1 MMTDI
6 TKKYKNRARWC
17 KIISVSLVLVPLL
30 IYATMGFINGT
41 IGQKTTLGLT
51 LLVCLVFVLI
61 NSVFKYH
68 IRSTIWIMLL
78 GIQIC
83 LTNITSL
90 LVIIAISTMMDE
102 FIFKPLAK
110 KYKQKYIINNEID
123 KRG

>member
-1 MMTDI
+1 MTDL
-6 TKKYKNRARWC
+6 TKKYKNRAKWC
-17 KIISVSLVLVPLL
+17 NIISVSLVLIPLL
-30 IYATMGFINGT
+30 IYAVIGFINGT
-41 IGQKTTLGLT
+41 IGQKVTLGMT
-51 LLVCLVFVLI
+51 LFICVIFVLI
-61 NSVFKYH
+61 NAVFKYH

-90 LVIIAISTMMDE
+90 LIIISLSTMMDE
-102 FIFKPLAK
+102 FIFTPLAK

>member
-1 MMTDI
+1 MTDL
-6 TKKYKNRARWC
+6 TKKYKNRAKWC
-17 KIISVSLVLVPLL
+17 KIISVSLVLIPLL
-30 IYATMGFINGT
+30 IYAVIGFINGT
-41 IGQKTTLGLT
+41 IGQKVSLGLT
-51 LLVCLVFVLI
+51 LIICLIFTLI
-61 NSVFKYH
+61 NVVFKYH

-90 LVIIAISTMMDE
+90 LVIISLSTMMDE
-102 FIFKPLAK
+102 FIFTPLAK

>member
-1 MMTDI
+1 MTDV
-6 TKKYKNRARWC
+6 TKKYKNRAKWC
-17 KIISVSLVLVPLL
+17 RIISVMLLLVPLL
-30 IYATMGFINGT
+30 VYAIIGFINGS
-41 IGQKTTLGLT
+41 IGQKVTLGMT
-51 LLVCLVFVLI
+51 MLVCLIFVLV

-83 LTNITSL
+83 LNNITSL
-90 LVIIAISTMMDE
+90 LIIILLATMLDE
-102 FIFKPLAK
+102 FVFEPLAK

>member
-1 MMTDI
+1 MTEV
-6 TKKYKNRARWC
+6 TKKYKKRAKWLQ
-17 KIISVSLVLVPLL
+17 IISVALIVIPLL
-30 IYATMGFINGT
+30 VYAVMGFVNGS
-41 IGQKTTLGLT
+41 IGEKVTLGMT
-51 LLVCLVFVLI
+51 LIVCLIFVLI
-61 NSVFKYH
+61 NAVFKYN

-90 LVIIAISTMMDE
+90 LVIIALSTMMDE
-102 FIFKPLAK
+102 FVITPLAK

>member
-1 MMTDI
+1 MTDV

-17 KIISVSLVLVPLL
+17 KIISVCLLLIPLL
-30 IYATMGFINGT
+30 IYASMGFINGT
-41 IGQKTTLGLT
+41 IGQKVTLGMT
-51 LLVCLVFVLI
+51 FMVCIIFVLI

-90 LVIIAISTMMDE
+90 LVIISLTTMMDE
-102 FIFKPLAK
+102 FIFTPLAK

>member
-1 MMTDI
+1 MTDL
-6 TKKYKNRARWC
+6 TKKYKNRAKWC
-17 KIISVSLVLVPLL
+17 KIISVSLVLIPLL
-30 IYATMGFINGT
+30 IYAVIGFINGT
-41 IGQKTTLGLT
+41 IGQKVSLGLT
-51 LLVCLVFVLI
+51 LIICLIFTLI
-61 NSVFKYH
+61 NVVFKYH

-90 LVIIAISTMMDE
+90 LIIISLSTMMDE
-102 FIFKPLAK
+102 FIFTPLAK